1 MNALLALSR
10 LIDAINRPLG
20 KLMYWLILASILISA
35 LNACLRYA
43 FNISSNGMLEIQW
56 YLFGVV
62 FLFASSLTLMENGH
76 VRVDFFSSKLSPK
89 GQAWLDVFGTLFM
102 LLPMCVIVTY
112 YAWPM
117 AMNSLEIREMS
128 SDPGGL
134 VRWPIKLVI
143 PFAFGLLGLQGISEM
158 IKKLAFIAGHP
169 DYQPQTQGH

>member
-76 VRVDFFSSKLSPK
+76 VRVDFSPANCHPK
-89 GQAWLDVFGTLFM
+89 DKRGW
-102 LLPMCVIVTY
+102 
-112 YAWPM
+112 
-117 AMNSLEIREMS
+117 MS
-128 SDPGGL
+128 SAL
-134 VRWPIKLVI
+134 YLCCCRCV
-143 PFAFGLLGLQGISEM
+143 
-158 IKKLAFIAGHP
+158 
-169 DYQPQTQGH
+169 

>member
-1 MNALLALSR
+1 
-10 LIDAINRPLG
+10 
-20 KLMYWLILASILISA
+20 
-35 LNACLRYA
+35 
-43 FNISSNGMLEIQW
+43 
-56 YLFGVV
+56 
-62 FLFASSLTLMENGH
+62 
-76 VRVDFFSSKLSPK
+76 
-89 GQAWLDVFGTLFM
+89 M

-143 PFAFGLLGLQGISEM
+143 PFAFALLGLQGVSEM

-169 DYQPQTQGH
+169 DYQPQAQGH